1 MIYSCLLWW
10 VGLGP
15 LCHYVRTAH
24 FSPSFMCSVSFL
36 FYVQSFH
43 IQFSPLFPKLPAH
56 ILKVEV
62 TLFFPP
68 SKSISD
74 TQAFKTTALTSI
86 MWSLNSPSHLV
97 LLRLYS
103 DLVTVWGQIRSVG
116 QDHQALLG
124 LICSH
129 LKLPAWLTVTPP
141 ACQQ

>member
-1 MIYSCLLWW
+1 M
-10 VGLGP
+10 GP
-15 LCHYVRTAH
+15 LCHYVRAAH

-36 FYVQSFH
+36 FYVHSFH

-56 ILKVEV
+56 ILKVEI

-86 MWSLNSPSHLV
+86 MWSLNYPSHLV

-103 DLVTVWGQIRSVG
+103 DLVTVRSDSVCG
-116 QDHQALLG
+116 ARSPGSPRPDLLPLETAS
-124 LICSH
+124 LINSYSAS
-129 LKLPAWLTVTPP
+129 LQTIDR
-141 ACQQ
+141 